1 MVLTRSVIVCALLM
15 VLSWSASGAV
25 VSFDLNAE
33 FSGATPPVGAAPWLN
48 ATFDDEDSPGSVILT
63 LTTTNLTGTEFVS
76 EWTFN
81 LDTELAPADLQFSS
95 PTTTGSFDD
104 PVISTGVDNFKADGD
119 GYFDIEVAFAKGGGT
134 SKRFDA
140 GDAVEYTITGIDS
153 LTAHSFDFLSAPGGG
168 DHGPFPT
175 AAHVQGIGETGE
187 YSGWVTA
194 PEPATLS
201 LLALGGLGILK
212 RRRR

>member
-1 MVLTRSVIVCALLM
+1 
-15 VLSWSASGAV
+15 
-25 VSFDLNAE
+25 
-33 FSGATPPVGAAPWLN
+33 
-48 ATFDDEDSPGSVILT
+48 GSVILT

-119 GYFDIEVAFAKGGGT
+119 GYFDIKIAFAKSGGT
-134 SKRFDA
+134 SKRFGA